1 MDRFLCNIPCEPA
14 RLRFLRFWRGWVIQ
28 PRITKFRG
36 VNRRRKQPIQS
47 NSNKTKLVYLI
58 PSRNE
63 LDESTVE
70 GINEALDQQGAPY
83 FIEFQALSWS
93 DSDPSI
99 YGAEVREHMGSADL
113 LFTGWPGGNGRIW
126 RSPPLPPSPFA
137 PFDHESY
144 KSDIPQG

>member
-14 RLRFLRFWRGWVIQ
+14 RLRFLRFWRGWVIE

-70 GINEALDQQGAPY
+70 GITRLLISRGHHISLSFKAS
-83 FIEFQALSWS
+83 SWS
-93 DSDPSI
+93 DSDLHI
-99 YGAEVREHMGSADL
+99 R
-113 LFTGWPGGNGRIW
+113 R
-126 RSPPLPPSPFA
+126 
-137 PFDHESY
+137 
-144 KSDIPQG
+144 